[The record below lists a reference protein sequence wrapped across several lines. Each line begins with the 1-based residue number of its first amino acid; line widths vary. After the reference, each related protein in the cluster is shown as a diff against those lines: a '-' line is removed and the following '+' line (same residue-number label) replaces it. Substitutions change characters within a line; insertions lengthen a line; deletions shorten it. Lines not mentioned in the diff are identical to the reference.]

1 MKSLK
6 TSQLIWIE
14 GMSRQSSIS
23 QDISSLVPQ
32 GRGPKSPQS
41 ANIVHKIEEKEVEDS
56 LTLTMQMKA
65 KS

>member
-1 MKSLK
+1 
-6 TSQLIWIE
+6 
-14 GMSRQSSIS
+14 MSRQSSIS
-23 QDISSLVPQ
+23 QDISSLIPQ

-41 ANIVHKIEEKEVEDS
+41 ANIVHKIEEEEEEVEDS